1 MRRTCLVLGCMLASS
16 PVWAG
21 SIFLTGHDPDFHA
34 NLGGNS
40 LGAQHIIQKA
50 IAYVQDPGFNSFVA
64 SAPKF
69 LFVESNIIPPP
80 GNTQGKNGIVAS
92 GYVEGT
98 DFDQVNAAGLN
109 AALNLLGTGY
119 SAIVVASDHGGI
131 LTSAELDILNAR
143 SADIISFLNNGGGLF
158 AMAESD
164 AVGLIT
170 GSTPFG
176 YLPFIVSSSP
186 LQQSEVGNSVT
197 AFGASLGLVDAD
209 VNGNFSHNV
218 FTATGGLSV
227 VNINSAG
234 EALSVATRS
243 QITPGGTV
251 PEPSTM
257 GLFAAACGLLIWA
270 RQRRAR

>member
-1 MRRTCLVLGCMLASS
+1 MLASS

-21 SIFLTGHDPDFHA
+21 SIFLTGHDPDYHA
-34 NLGGNS
+34 SLGGNS
-40 LGAQHIIQKA
+40 VGAQHIIQKA

-80 GNTQGKNGIVAS
+80 SNSVGKNGIVAS

-131 LTSAELDILNAR
+131 LTSAELNILNAR

-197 AFGASLGLVDAD
+197 AFGASLGLVDTD

-234 EALSVATRS
+234 ETLSVAGRS
-243 QITPGGTV
+243 QITPGGAV